1 VLVSVS
7 KQKII
12 VATLV
17 GTSVF
22 SLALLAHGYGWF
34 MDLELKTLDYR
45 FESRSDPT
53 KSSKDIVL
61 LGIDE
66 ASIERYGRWPWPR
79 DRFADLVHYLNRG
92 GAKVIVFDILFLESS
107 GNSMDSDARFMQEVR
122 VAENVFLSSMMHNVI
137 DDGSPHAGGAFSVP
151 GSHLMGTQP
160 TTNISVSPG
169 ARVKRFH
176 EFKLP
181 FSGLA
186 ISSRGLGFSNIF
198 PDSDGTTRRLLPFAQ
213 AKGFVIPQLSIAI
226 ALYLLEVDSLT
237 VASSGIEMGSL
248 TIPLTAQGDMLI
260 NWHGTLED
268 RTYSTYS
275 VGAVLDSIKRLK
287 EGATPRL
294 PPETFKDKIVF
305 VAVTIPGIQNLKVTP
320 LATVTLATLIN
331 MAALD
336 TLLQRQ
342 FISPPNFW
350 IVAIVTLILCLGAS
364 YSIFLYKRQILRIGF
379 SVVIAAAYFFFV
391 MYAFASLRLWLE
403 LIIPE
408 SALLATFVV
417 ASTMAYLCEQR
428 SSNAELEK
436 RARQQA
442 AIASLSQKALSG
454 LDIAA
459 LMNATSQTVAQTL
472 SMEFVNV
479 LEYLPGQNALRL
491 RAAKGWKQD
500 GIGHARI
507 GILPS
512 STTSKMLVNNN
523 PPVIEDIDS
532 LGLSIPHLL
541 LKEHG
546 IVSGMMVVIPNQE
559 GSPFGVL
566 GTFSRQRCTFS
577 VSDRHFIQNVANV
590 LAQAISRKRLE
601 QRLLHDSLH
610 DRLSGLPNRVLFM
623 NRLEHAIQ
631 RTRRYSNYKFAVLF
645 LDLDR
650 FKVINDSLGHHVG
663 DQLLIETGSRL
674 SECVRPEDTI
684 ARIGGDEFTILL
696 DGIEDI
702 SETHQIAERIQHR
715 LSAPFHLHG
724 HEVFISASI
733 GIAPSTTGYESPDD
747 LLRDAD
753 TVMYHAKMLGKGR
766 HELFD
771 ERMQANAQ
779 ARWRLETDLRQAIER
794 QEFQVHYQPIVDLRA
809 NKLEGFEALVRWQ
822 HPGRGLIH
830 PTEFISVAEETG
842 LILPIGQW
850 VLREACR
857 QLRAWQLI
865 TDKSYPI
872 TVSVNLSGKQLA
884 DPKLANLI
892 EQVLQETQFDARLLK
907 LEITETVF
915 MENVE
920 SAAMIFSQ
928 LRALDIALS
937 IDDFGTGYS
946 SLSYLHHFPINILK
960 IDRSFVTRMMDGGE
974 SMAIIKTIV
983 SLAKSLGMTVIAEGV
998 ESAQQKFLLQGL
1010 RCESGQ
1016 GYFFSKPLDCNA
1028 AGAFYEKCTSSNTA
1042 LA

>member
-1 VLVSVS
+1 MLVSGSKHKIIAATLVSVS
-7 KQKII
+7 VFPLVL
-12 VATLV
+12 VAH
-17 GTSVF
+17 
-22 SLALLAHGYGWF
+22 AYGWF
-34 MDLELKTLDYR
+34 MDLELKALDYR

-66 ASIERYGRWPWPR
+66 ASIEDYGRWPWPR
-79 DRFADLVHYLNRG
+79 DRFADLVRYLNRG
-92 GAKVIVFDILFLESS
+92 GAKVIVFDILFLESNS
-107 GNSMDSDARFMQEVR
+107 NSMDSDARFMQEVR
-122 VAENVFLSSMMHNVI
+122 RAGNVFLSSIMHSVI
-137 DDGSPHAGGAFSVP
+137 QDNATHAGAIYSVSGIRP
-151 GSHLMGTQP
+151 EGKLSTQQLY
-160 TTNISVSPG
+160 VSPG
-169 ARVKRFH
+169 AKVKRFQ
-176 EFKLP
+176 ELKLP

-186 ISSRGLGFSNIF
+186 NSSRGLGFSNVF
-198 PDSDGTTRRLLPFAQ
+198 PDSDGTTRRISPFAQ
-213 AKGFVIPQLSIAI
+213 VKGYVMPQLSIAI
-226 ALYLLEVDSLT
+226 ALHLLKADSLN
-237 VASSGIEMGSL
+237 MGSSVIEIGSRA
-248 TIPLTAQGDMLI
+248 IPVTGQGEMLI
-260 NWHGTLED
+260 NWHGTLRD

-275 VGAVLDSIKRLK
+275 AGAVMDSITCLS
-287 EGATPRL
+287 EGCTPSL
-294 PPETFKDKIVF
+294 PPEIFKNKIVF
-305 VAVTIPGIQNLKVTP
+305 VAVTTPGIQNLKVTP
-320 LATVTLATLIN
+320 LSTATVATLIN

-336 TLLQRQ
+336 TILRSQ
-342 FISPPNFW
+342 FIHPPGAW
-350 IVAIVTLILCLGAS
+350 ILAIVTLMLCLGTS
-364 YSIFLYKRQILRIGF
+364 YSVFLLKHQLLKIGF
-379 SVVIAAAYFFFV
+379 SIAIAATYFFIV
-391 MYAFASLRLWLE
+391 MHVFSSLGRWLE

-408 SALLATFVV
+408 TFLLCTFVV
-417 ASTMAYLCEQR
+417 ASTIAYLCEQR
-428 SSNAELEK
+428 SSTAELKK

-454 LDIAA
+454 IDITA
-459 LMNATSQTVAQTL
+459 LMNITSQTVAQTL

-479 LEYLPGQNALRL
+479 LEHLPGQNALRVCV
-491 RAAKGWKQD
+491 AKGWKP
-500 GIGHARI
+500 GHMSHI
-507 GILPS
+507 HIDILPRS
-512 STTSKMLVNNN
+512 ATSKMLVSNNT
-523 PPVIEDIDS
+523 PVNEDIDS

-541 LKEHG
+541 IKEYG
-546 IVSGMMVVIPNQE
+546 IVSGMMVVIPNHE
-559 GSPFGVL
+559 GVPFGIL
-566 GTFSRQRCTFS
+566 GAFSRQRCSFS

-623 NRLEHAIQ
+623 DRLEHAIQ
-631 RTRRYSNYKFAVLF
+631 RTRRYGEYKFAVLF

-715 LSAPFHLHG
+715 LSIPFHLHG
-724 HEVFISASI
+724 QEVFVSVSI
-733 GIAPSTTGYESPDD
+733 GIAPSTTGYDSPDD

-753 TVMYHAKMLGKGR
+753 TVMYHAKTLGKGR
-766 HELFD
+766 HEFFD

-794 QEFQVHYQPIVDLRA
+794 QEFQVYYQPIVDLGA
-809 NKLEGFEALVRWQ
+809 NRLEGFEALLRWQ
-822 HPGRGLIH
+822 HPGRGLIF

-857 QLRAWQLI
+857 QLKAWQLVA
-865 TDKSYPI
+865 DKNHPI

-884 DPKLANLI
+884 DPKLANLV
-892 EQVLQETQFDARLLK
+892 EQVLQETQFDARFLK
-907 LEITETVF
+907 LEMTETVF

-920 SAAMIFSQ
+920 STATLFSQ
-928 LRALDIALS
+928 LRALNIALS

-960 IDRSFVTRMMDGGE
+960 IDRSFVSRMMEGGE

-983 SLAKSLGMTVIAEGV
+983 SLAKSLGMSVIAEGV
-998 ESAQQKFLLQGL
+998 ESAQQKFMLQGL

-1016 GYFFSKPLDCNA
+1016 GYYFSKPLDCNA
-1028 AGAFYEKCTSSNTA
+1028 AGAFYEKCTNSNTA